1 MKNLER
7 ILNGMLSMSTV
18 NLKQEVR
25 TTIVFKTPD
34 RDTSKLE
41 VKNLR

>member
-18 NLKQEVR
+18 SLKQEVR
-25 TTIVFKTPD
+25 TTIVFKIPD
-34 RDTSKLE
+34 GDTSKLE
-41 VKNLR
+41 VQNLR